1 MAIKTVVTAGF
12 GNGTFLGTV
21 KDIVLRGFTIGTAGP
36 PISQPKFMVEMKRR
50 VEPPRGGFR

>member
-1 MAIKTVVTAGF
+1 MAIKTVITAGF

-21 KDIVLRGFTIGTAGP
+21 KDVVLRGFSIGAPGP
-36 PISQPKFMVEMKRR
+36 AIGQPKFMIEMKRR